1 MYDHSVR
8 VPFIVVG
15 PKVAKNHVI
24 QEAIYLQDVMPTA
37 LELAGVSKPKH
48 VEFSSLIPLLKGE
61 PSRYQSIYGCYLKKQ
76 RSIRTTN
83 YKLIA
88 YPDANVLRLYDMQ
101 KDPSEKHDLAGDA
114 SMKSIVSELFSRL
127 IALQDKMNDDLD
139 LRAMAPQ

>member
-1 MYDHSVR
+1 MDWLLDNMACSGSRNMYDHSVR

-15 PKVAKNHVI
+15 PKVAKNQVI

-88 YPDANVLRLYDMQ
+88 YPGC
-101 KDPSEKHDLAGDA
+101 KC
-114 SMKSIVSELFSRL
+114 
-127 IALQDKMNDDLD
+127 IAAIRYAERSL
-139 LRAMAPQ
+139 